1 MHFSA
6 DSHSTPH
13 FSLLV
18 TTRNR
23 RGPFIRL
30 LESLVVQKYPHFT
43 VLLGDQN
50 PPQFLADI
58 LQNYSTKLDI
68 DYRLITPKG
77 LSAARNQLLP
87 HVKGDI
93 VALTDD
99 DCHYS
104 PDTLLKVANFFSTSH
119 HISGCIGS
127 FTQKLPAPSP
137 VRETRFSVF
146 RKAPSWLIFLRRTVV
161 EQVGE
166 FDESLGTGAS
176 TPYQSGEETDYLLRA
191 LSMGFNIYR
200 RKDIVVFHD
209 PWQDGPESDK
219 KLWGYS
225 QGRMELLRKHN
236 FSLTFKLLNVLY
248 PLTRMVLSSD
258 LSREYY
264 WKVFRGRLYGL
275 MQRNDHRG

>member
-30 LESLVVQKYPHFT
+30 LESLVVQKYPYFT

-58 LQNYSTKLDI
+58 LQHYSTKLDI

-104 PDTLLKVANFFSTSH
+104 PDTLLKVANFFQQAITLRVALAH
-119 HISGCIGS
+119 
-127 FTQKLPAPSP
+127 SP
-137 VRETRFSVF
+137 
-146 RKAPSWLIFLRRTVV
+146 KNCLHLH
-161 EQVGE
+161 
-166 FDESLGTGAS
+166 
-176 TPYQSGEETDYLLRA
+176 QSE
-191 LSMGFNIYR
+191 
-200 RKDIVVFHD
+200 KHD
-209 PWQDGPESDK
+209 SPCFE
-219 KLWGYS
+219 
-225 QGRMELLRKHN
+225 KH
-236 FSLTFKLLNVLY
+236 
-248 PLTRMVLSSD
+248 RH
-258 LSREYY
+258 
-264 WKVFRGRLYGL
+264 GL
-275 MQRNDHRG
+275 FF

>member
-30 LESLVVQKYPHFT
+30 LESLVVQKYPYFT

-58 LQNYSTKLDI
+58 LQHYSTKLDI

-104 PDTLLKVANFFSTSH
+104 PDTLLKVANFF
-119 HISGCIGS
+119 
-127 FTQKLPAPSP
+127 FNKPSL
-137 VRETRFSVF
+137 FGLH
-146 RKAPSWLIFLRRTVV
+146 WLIHPKIACTFTSQRNTILRVSKSTVMAY
-161 EQVGE
+161 
-166 FDESLGTGAS
+166 FSKKNRRGTG
-176 TPYQSGEETDYLLRA
+176 
-191 LSMGFNIYR
+191 
-200 RKDIVVFHD
+200 
-209 PWQDGPESDK
+209 
-219 KLWGYS
+219 
-225 QGRMELLRKHN
+225 GR
-236 FSLTFKLLNVLY
+236 V
-248 PLTRMVLSSD
+248 
-258 LSREYY
+258 
-264 WKVFRGRLYGL
+264 
-275 MQRNDHRG
+275 